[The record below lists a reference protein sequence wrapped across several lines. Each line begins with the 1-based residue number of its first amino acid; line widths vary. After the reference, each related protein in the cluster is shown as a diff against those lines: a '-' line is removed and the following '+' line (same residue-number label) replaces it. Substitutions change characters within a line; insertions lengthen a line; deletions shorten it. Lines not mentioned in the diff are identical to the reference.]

1 MEIKENSKFL
11 EIKIDR
17 NIRREI
23 FKNLAKRFLTRVL
36 HDARF
41 DYKFLEI
48 KENSKFLEIKIDR
61 NICREIFK
69 NLVKRFLIRVLYDA
83 RFD

>member
-1 MEIKENSKFL
+1 MEIKENSKFLEIKIDRNIQREIFKNLVKRFLIRVLYDTRFNYKFLEIEEDSKFL

-36 HDARF
+36 RDARF
-41 DYKFLEI
+41 D
-48 KENSKFLEIKIDR
+48 
-61 NICREIFK
+61 
-69 NLVKRFLIRVLYDA
+69 
-83 RFD
+83 